1 MTNRRN
7 GLIVGLAVAVVGIA
21 GVAIGVAAYLKRL
34 PDPQTAD
41 RRGLFRWL
49 VECDLRQQ
57 PVETKLVIL
66 QRMEGELLKG
76 IDFREI
82 ASMLNDQQRRKLLEN
97 ADLLANLWF
106 RRQSDRYFGVA
117 ASDRS
122 NLLGDQVAQIRRLGI
137 MDLLSAIENWPAG
150 SSSKSDTSRRSDS
163 GIAGRRALVHGRST
177 QTHRAVACRSRSAQA
192 PSAGRILRRL
202 AQSNDLGRHR
212 KRGHSSQLAA
222 SLTRII
228 HRTLTFTP
236 I

>member
-21 GVAIGVAAYLKRL
+21 SVAIGIAAYLNRL

-49 VECDLRQQ
+49 VECDLRQE

-106 RRQSDRYFGVA
+106 RRQSDCYFGAA
-117 ASDRS
+117 ASDRP
-122 NLLGDQVAQIRRLGI
+122 NLLGEQIGQIHRLGI
-137 MDLLSAIENWPAG
+137 MDQLSAIENWPAG
-150 SSSKSDTSRRSDS
+150 SSSKSGTSTEVTPVLPAAALSSMAAQLKRIERWLAEADPGERPRLAEYFAALRDRMIWD
-163 GIAGRRALVHGRST
+163 GI
-177 QTHRAVACRSRSAQA
+177 Q
-192 PSAGRILRRL
+192 SAGSVRNWLPL
-202 AQSNDLGRHR
+202 
-212 KRGHSSQLAA
+212 
-222 SLTRII
+222 
-228 HRTLTFTP
+228 
-236 I
+236 

>member
-106 RRQSDRYFGVA
+106 RRQSDRYFG
-117 ASDRS
+117 
-122 NLLGDQVAQIRRLGI
+122 
-137 MDLLSAIENWPAG
+137 
-150 SSSKSDTSRRSDS
+150 SRR
-163 GIAGRRALVHGRST
+163 
-177 QTHRAVACRSRSAQA
+177 QTARIFSATKSHRSA
-192 PSAGRILRRL
+192 G
-202 AQSNDLGRHR
+202 
-212 KRGHSSQLAA
+212 
-222 SLTRII
+222 
-228 HRTLTFTP
+228 
-236 I
+236 